1 MTTATTPIPSQETHA
16 EASEPRAPVLGL
28 ASGSPPLEIEMEVRS
43 ARPPYE
49 TWPATG
55 HLPFEMHGELFA
67 VTRIPCAL
75 RDEEQWRATHI
86 ETGVAVPRTGAA
98 TMEEVPEKTKTL
110 LAEVGSE
117 KLKASLAKV
126 KALFPANKQVS
137 RTAGK

>member
-1 MTTATTPIPSQETHA
+1 
-16 EASEPRAPVLGL
+16 
-28 ASGSPPLEIEMEVRS
+28 MEVRN

-55 HLPFEMHGELFA
+55 HLPFEMHDERFA

-98 TMEEVPEKTKTL
+98 TMEEVPVKTKAV

-117 KLKASLAKV
+117 KLKASIAKV
-126 KALFPANKQVS
+126 KALFLANS
-137 RTAGK
+137 ELRNAHGEGASPTL